1 MEHATINKPDSFK
14 WQRWRVYFSM
24 QNATS
29 YNSDHRS
36 AGVAITSQG
45 LALLR
50 LFFGSFNV
58 TIPARVMLLRPA
70 AADFAF
76 NHALNG
82 ALHPERHI
90 HMDQNGV
97 NEHNRGRRV
106 D

>member
-1 MEHATINKPDSFK
+1 MRARALSIQSIHLSRTADCREPAPTSPERVSRREGLLHPFATLFHRFK
-14 WQRWRVYFSM
+14 AFDI
-24 QNATS
+24 A
-29 YNSDHRS
+29 
-36 AGVAITSQG
+36 
-45 LALLR
+45 
-50 LFFGSFNV
+50 
-58 TIPARVMLLRPA
+58 IPARVVFLRPA

-82 ALHPERHI
+82 TLHPERHI